1 MTAVIYAR
9 YSSDNQ
15 REESIEGQIR
25 ECTAYAE
32 KNGITIVKHYIDR
45 AISAKTDNRPEFQQ
59 MIKDSDK
66 KLFDIVL
73 VWKLDRFA
81 RNRYDSARYKTQL
94 KKNGVKL
101 MSATEIISEG
111 PEGIILESVLEGYAE
126 YYSADLSEKV
136 IRGMTENA
144 LKGKFTGGAI
154 PFGYIINADHRF
166 EIDPLTA
173 PFVAET
179 FQRYN
184 DGQTMREIRD
194 WLNEKGIKNQRGGP
208 MTFNTIQHMLSN
220 RRYIGE
226 LKYRD
231 ILIPDAIPSIVT
243 TELFNDVQEKM
254 LKNKKAPAR
263 RKAEDDYL
271 LTTKLFC
278 GCCGALMFGESGTS
292 RTGEVHRYYK
302 CATAKKK
309 KGCKKKTVR
318 KQWLEDLVVNQTMQ
332 LVRDDAAMESIIAKV
347 MELQDRENTNLPLY
361 EKQLRDAESGIQN
374 MLNAI
379 QAGILTSSTKE
390 RLEQLE
396 ETKRELEARIAEE
409 KLAKPKV
416 TEEFIRFWLLRF
428 RKLDMSL
435 KDQRQALVDTFINS
449 IYLYDDKVLIT
460 FNYKEG
466 TQTITFEEAAQAA
479 SKGNGSDLDCIPA
492 PRKAQAHCAWA
503 FLFFV
508 RPGGFEQHGP
518 AQQGEQS
525 ILSFAVFLPDAVQ
538 AIRDQSL
545 AVADGGAA
553 GIPDGT
559 GQVAGGVKGSLRAKL
574 GAEPRGQ
581 TVQLAGGAQHKAVL
595 QAGRG
600 AFAQDGG
607 RSAGSQVDLGQLGGV
622 LHQRLQRKLRPGQ
635 DHAAHQLLLL
645 VDRHHGDGCVG

>member
-66 KLFDIVL
+66 KLFD
-73 VWKLDRFA
+73 
-81 RNRYDSARYKTQL
+81 
-94 KKNGVKL
+94 
-101 MSATEIISEG
+101 
-111 PEGIILESVLEGYAE
+111 
-126 YYSADLSEKV
+126 
-136 IRGMTENA
+136 
-144 LKGKFTGGAI
+144 
-154 PFGYIINADHRF
+154 
-166 EIDPLTA
+166 
-173 PFVAET
+173 
-179 FQRYN
+179 
-184 DGQTMREIRD
+184 
-194 WLNEKGIKNQRGGP
+194 
-208 MTFNTIQHMLSN
+208 
-220 RRYIGE
+220 
-226 LKYRD
+226 
-231 ILIPDAIPSIVT
+231 
-243 TELFNDVQEKM
+243 
-254 LKNKKAPAR
+254 
-263 RKAEDDYL
+263 KAEDDYL

-302 CATAKKK
+302 CATAKKH

-428 RKLDMSL
+428 RKLNMSQ
-435 KDQRQALVDTFINS
+435 KDQRQALVDTFINA

-466 TQTITFEEAAQAA
+466 TQTVTFGEASEAA
-479 SKGNGSDLDCIPA
+479 SEGNGSDLDCFTA
-492 PRKAQAHCAWA
+492 PQGRQLLVAV
-503 FLFFV
+503 FFV
-508 RPGGFEQHGP
+508 LYDILGQFTRNYTQTVKRAADNKRRYAPGKGSIPPFVVWGFQRGSP
-518 AQQGEQS
+518 FGTRLCLQS
-525 ILSFAVFLPDAVQ
+525 VVCYTLCRRCRENTV
-538 AIRDQSL
+538 
-545 AVADGGAA
+545 AA
-553 GIPDGT
+553 GEGNGI
-559 GQVAGGVKGSLRAKL
+559 
-574 GAEPRGQ
+574 
-581 TVQLAGGAQHKAVL
+581 
-595 QAGRG
+595 
-600 AFAQDGG
+600 
-607 RSAGSQVDLGQLGGV
+607 
-622 LHQRLQRKLRPGQ
+622 
-635 DHAAHQLLLL
+635 
-645 VDRHHGDGCVG
+645 